1 MGISQMLQALGNND
15 TLETLVLHTNNL
27 QDDGAEAIANYMAGL
42 CLYAF
47 SSTTITCCSNL
58 AVLYV
63 VHSCMH
69 FSNLTPRSCPS
80 LCAYIQDSLGFALWC
95 IHGEFHVDY
104 ASPSSEDM
112 QASMLLDTKQHRLSL
127 LHP

>member
-42 CLYAF
+42 CVYAF
-47 SSTTITCCSNL
+47 SSTTIACCSNL

-63 VHSCMH
+63 AYTCMH
-69 FSNLTPRSCPS
+69 IRVSNL
-80 LCAYIQDSLGFALWC
+80 LF
-95 IHGEFHVDY
+95 
-104 ASPSSEDM
+104 
-112 QASMLLDTKQHRLSL
+112 LLLSL
-127 LHP
+127 AVCLHSRRFGFCTLLHILCVPSQLFISFQ